1 MKYKMIA
8 CDYDQTIYSHQLEQ
22 TPDCVIEAIREYIA
36 NGGLF
41 VLSTGRMQPA
51 IESRARALGLN
62 SDMICL
68 QGAVCVNIDS
78 GKEVFSFDLT
88 HEDTFAVTSLCDK
101 EGWIV
106 QIYVG
111 TDMCTQKP
119 NPVSERYA
127 KISEITPVYT
137 NIPVSEYVQR
147 NNLRSHKLLI
157 ITEPDEAQQKLK
169 QLRAAFPHLD
179 ISMSTPTYIEIVDSS
194 SGKGNAVK
202 RLAKLHGIDI
212 EDVACFG
219 DASNDLSM
227 LRVAGLS
234 ACPSNAEDEVRAS
247 CRYIFEDVAL
257 GGAAELILKLAR
269 DEL

>member
-8 CDYDQTIYSHQLEQ
+8 CDYDQTIYSHKLEK
-22 TPDCVIEAIREYIA
+22 TPDIVVSAIKEYISK
-36 NGGLF
+36 GGIF

-51 IESRARALGLN
+51 IEGRARALGL
-62 SDMICL
+62 SGDMICL

-88 HEDTFAVTSLCDK
+88 HEDTFAVTSFCDK

-127 KISEITPVYT
+127 RISEITPIYT
-137 NIPVSEYVQR
+137 GVPISEYVQK

-157 ITEPDEAQQKLK
+157 ITEPDEAQQKLEK
-169 QLRAAFPHLD
+169 LRTMFPHLD

-202 RLAKLHGIDI
+202 RLAKHYGIDI
-212 EDVACFG
+212 EEVACFG
-219 DASNDLSM
+219 DATNDLSM
-227 LRVAGLS
+227 LRIAGLS
-234 ACPSNAEDEVRAS
+234 CCPSNAEEAVRAA
-247 CRYIFEDVAL
+247 CLHVFEDVSL
-257 GGAAELILKLAR
+257 GGAADVILRIAR